1 MDQFNERKEID
12 LKGVEISP
20 ELLDL
25 LRMTQDKGNEYIN
38 AHVDAVN
45 GVIFHIASKETI
57 VDDEK
62 SKSDRFVLIK
72 ELTSVR
78 ELLQKLGRTVL
89 IAIFALLEPEFLSS
103 LVEFWDIYI
112 Y

>member
-1 MDQFNERKEID
+1 MDQLDELKERYF
-12 LKGVEISP
+12 KGVRIST

-25 LRMTQDKGNEYIN
+25 LQMTQDKGNGYLDS
-38 AHVDAVN
+38 HVDAVTD
-45 GVIFHIASKETI
+45 VIFHIASKETV

-72 ELTSVR
+72 ELSSVR
-78 ELLQKLGRTVL
+78 EMLQKLGRTAL
-89 IAIFALLEPEFLSS
+89 IAIFALLEPEILSN
-103 LVEFWDIYI
+103 LCELGDIYI